1 MDEGGIQ
8 VVGVPVGTGECTIE
22 NTIRIVRDGGA
33 EQLAWVLPQMPDKQA
48 ASLTAT
54 GSLVQR
60 TAYVERVMDT
70 KLSLPACRRADNGA
84 MWMLEVFRERP
95 GMAEKSSF
103 LEEVCM
109 AERLIL
115 LPQRRGQASLSTGS
129 EGFGMSSRRSVKDVR
144 IDREL
149 GSKATGS
156 PG

>member
-1 MDEGGIQ
+1 M
-8 VVGVPVGTGECTIE
+8 
-22 NTIRIVRDGGA
+22 GA
-33 EQLAWVLPQMPDKQA
+33 AMPDKQA